1 MKGSTIVQEIE
12 LDGSPSM
19 VYMAYTDGAKHAEFT
34 GMPAESDPR
43 EGGKMM
49 AGDGYIHGTYTE
61 LVPGKRIVQTWHGAD
76 FPEGHE
82 SLLVLELE
90 PTGTGTLLRMTHS
103 GVPDGMRVEI
113 DKGWKQHYWELLIRY
128 MAGDV
133 GQ

>member
-1 MKGSTIVQEIE
+1 MEGSTIIQVIE
-12 LDGSPSM
+12 LAGSPSK
-19 VYMAYTDGAKHAEFT
+19 VYEAYTDGAKHAEFT

-49 AGDGYIHGTYTE
+49 AGDGYIHGTFTE

-76 FPEGHE
+76 FPEGHD
-82 SLLVLELE
+82 SKLVLELE

-103 GVPDGMRVEI
+103 GVPEDMMEGI
-113 DKGWKQHYWELLIRY
+113 DKGWKQHYWDLLVSY